1 MTIIEG
7 NPTPILA
14 RDLAESKQLPV
25 VDCFGETHSPRS
37 GTISI
42 EEVKRDL
49 PDVKISTGLGMI
61 ANGQLSGRENDF
73 ATVHYCASLGLG
85 IRASAEFSWETV
97 TRSINNNAPLEL
109 G

>member
-7 NPTPILA
+7 NLTPPGA
-14 RDLAESKQLPV
+14 RDKAESSGQPV
-25 VDCFGETHSPRS
+25 VDCFGETHEPKT
-37 GTISI
+37 GMSI
-42 EEVKRDL
+42 EDVKREL
-49 PDVKISTGLGMI
+49 PGVKIATGLGMI

-85 IRASAEFSWETV
+85 IRAKAEFPWETV
-97 TRSINNNAPLEL
+97 TRAINNDTPLGL